1 MENYEFVCQIGKGN
15 FGRISKIIRKSDKKT
30 LIWKELDYGQM
41 SEKEKEQIVSE
52 VNILRE
58 LKHPNIVRYYD
69 RIIDKKHSRI
79 YIIMEYCEGGDL
91 NQLIKRCKKTGEFIA
106 EDIIWKIFTQ
116 VLLAI
121 HVIHNHKEGKIL
133 HRDIKPS
140 NIFLDKDN
148 NVKLGDFGLSRE
160 LSDQSKFAYSH
171 VGTPYYMSPEQID
184 ETKYNE
190 KSDIWSLGC
199 FLYELTTFH
208 PPFEAK
214 NQIMLA
220 MRIKSGK
227 VEKINKRYSEE
238 LWRVITWMLT
248 VNYNNRPSS
257 EDLLNIPEVCIRLR
271 EKRIKDT
278 LYKLKLFEEKLNIRD
293 KEQKQKE
300 DSLNEKEK
308 NLKIKENEL
317 KEKENE
323 LKEKENELKDK
334 ENELKEKEKKFKNLS
349 TLSNATTTGYSNK
362 FLSSKNSN
370 DLNNMNNSNN
380 NSNSNNNYMSNNID
394 VYSIKNNIIK
404 NMLDNNNDLNSL
416 LRYST
421 KNNSSNSHNN
431 SNSNNLL
438 ITANTNTSLNNIS
451 LLNNNNNSLSGI
463 NSMNNNNYLIKSNLN
478 EDNKIESQNNI
489 KRLSDEYP
497 NHNFDTNSK
506 NNYIH
511 YSTNN
516 IYSDYLNNKFKTSN
530 KSISDNLN
538 FNESEIKSE
547 YTNIKNNLNSS
558 NISNSNNN
566 SIKKNNNGGSLINS
580 LKKKISN
587 SFINDENNYVN
598 LLNKEKQKYDNIT
611 KEEKIIDSNK
621 QTNSFAKKLNEY
633 ENSNKKNNDN
643 IETNLSN
650 INLNRTMKFN
660 IKGNNILAEND
671 IDEINK
677 NNNNININNVKSE
690 KNLNLFGESDNYTNI
705 ISQIN
710 NINTKYGIPSK
721 ISFISKN
728 NSYKNKNL
736 YEISNNDNINS
747 NNNEVINSINN
758 FNPNLLNKSNKY
770 ISSNKSIN
778 NNNLTSVSNN
788 EKNNTKVKTVKNTSR
803 GVNNLYKYNSNTN
816 TNCSA
821 YDFEIANKI
830 GYDTGRPSTHC
841 GIIETFSN
849 NENNNNTTINNVNR
863 NNIITKENRINSLRN
878 NVKRARTPKINKI
891 PARCFDNVTPLK
903 YSNNDNNEEINN
915 NNNNRVEKIDYGTN
929 NYLSNL
935 NQNNRTMINNT
946 NINNINNN
954 LKRLYSKQFDSK
966 TPDKSKTINNSCR
979 NKPGNINNYRKKK

>member
-1 MENYEFVCQIGKGN
+1 MENYELVCQIGKGN
-15 FGRISKIIRKSDKKT
+15 FGRISKIIRKSDQKT

-140 NIFLDKDN
+140 NVFLDKDN

-160 LSDQSKFAYSH
+160 LSNESKFAYSH

-257 EDLLNIPEVCIRLR
+257 EDLLNIPQVCIRLR

-278 LYKLKLFEEKLNIRD
+278 LYKLKLFEEKLNLRD
-293 KEQKQKE
+293 KEQKERE
-300 DSLNEKEK
+300 DKLNDKEK
-308 NLKIKENEL
+308 NLNKKENELLIKENEL

-323 LKEKENELKDK
+323 LKEKENELK
-334 ENELKEKEKKFKNLS
+334 EKEKKIKNS
-349 TLSNATTTGYSNK
+349 SIISNTTTTGYSSK
-362 FLSSKNSN
+362 FPSSINSN

-380 NSNSNNNYMSNNID
+380 SHNNYMSNNID
-394 VYSIKNNIIK
+394 VYSIKNNIMK
-404 NMLDNNNDLNSL
+404 NMINSNSDLNSL
-416 LRYST
+416 LMYSSKNT
-421 KNNSSNSHNN
+421 SSNNGNNNSN

-438 ITANTNTSLNNIS
+438 TTQNTNMSINNIS
-451 LLNNNNNSLSGI
+451 LINNSNKNNRNSLNNSNKCLI
-463 NSMNNNNYLIKSNLN
+463 NN
-478 EDNKIESQNNI
+478 EDNKI
-489 KRLSDEYP
+489 LSKNSLKGLADEYSK
-497 NHNFDTNSK
+497 HNYDTNSS

-516 IYSDYLNNKFKTSN
+516 IYSEFYNNK
-530 KSISDNLN
+530 SDKNIIRNSKKL
-538 FNESEIKSE
+538 NESEIRGENTKMKNKLNDSNS
-547 YTNIKNNLNSS
+547 TSIKQNS
-558 NISNSNNN
+558 NISGNF
-566 SIKKNNNGGSLINS
+566 INS
-580 LKKKISN
+580 LKKKIN
-587 SFINDENNYVN
+587 TSFVGDEYMN
-598 LLNKEKQKYDNIT
+598 LLNIEKQKGESKDKFN
-611 KEEKIIDSNK
+611 SNSN
-621 QTNSFAKKLNEY
+621 NSFAKKLSEY
-633 ENSNKKNNDN
+633 ENEIKNN
-643 IETNLSN
+643 EVNLSN
-650 INLNRTMKFN
+650 INLNRTMNFN
-660 IKGNNILAEND
+660 KNKKLIQEREGMSEIKKHNSNSNISSIKGLNEKG
-671 IDEINK
+671 K
-677 NNNNININNVKSE
+677 NAGIFSDY
-690 KNLNLFGESDNYTNI
+690 DNYTNL

-710 NINTKYGIPSK
+710 NINTKYGNPSK
-721 ISFISKN
+721 ISLS
-728 NSYKNKNL
+728 NKNT
-736 YEISNNDNINS
+736 YENSIQNSKSNNI
-747 NNNEVINSINN
+747 VINSINN
-758 FNPNLLNKSNKY
+758 FNPNLLHKSSKS
-770 ISSNKSIN
+770 ISSCKNSISNNITFDKNK
-778 NNNLTSVSNN
+778 NNL
-788 EKNNTKVKTVKNTSR
+788 KTVKNSSR
-803 GVNNLYKYNSNTN
+803 ISGAKNNFYKFEINSKVNNTSL
-816 TNCSA
+816 

-830 GYDTGRPSTHC
+830 GYETGRPSTHS
-841 GIIETFSN
+841 GVIDTFSN
-849 NENNNNTTINNVNR
+849 NVNTTINSIAR
-863 NNIITKENRINSLRN
+863 NNNSSRERINTLRN
-878 NVKRARTPKINKI
+878 NSKRAKTPKITKI

-903 YSNNDNNEEINN
+903 YSNNNNENNEGNKRAKKIDYGINNYNSNLNNNKTLNN
-915 NNNNRVEKIDYGTN
+915 NNNLKKLYQKQTEGEIID
-929 NYLSNL
+929 
-935 NQNNRTMINNT
+935 R
-946 NINNINNN
+946 
-954 LKRLYSKQFDSK
+954 
-966 TPDKSKTINNSCR
+966 SKTINNTYS
-979 NKPGNINNYRKKK
+979 NKSSTFTNYKKKK

>member
-1 MENYEFVCQIGKGN
+1 MENYELVCQIGKGN
-15 FGRISKIIRKSDKKT
+15 FGRISKIIRKSDQKT

-140 NIFLDKDN
+140 NVFLDKDN

-160 LSDQSKFAYSH
+160 LSNESKFAYSH

-257 EDLLNIPEVCIRLR
+257 EDLLNIPQVCIRLR

-278 LYKLKLFEEKLNIRD
+278 LYKLKMFEEKLNLRD
-293 KEQKQKE
+293 KEQKERE
-300 DSLNEKEK
+300 DKLNDKEK
-308 NLKIKENEL
+308 DLNKKENELLIKENEL

-323 LKEKENELKDK
+323 LKEKENELK
-334 ENELKEKEKKFKNLS
+334 EKEKKIKNSS
-349 TLSNATTTGYSNK
+349 TISNATTSGYSSK
-362 FLSSKNSN
+362 FPSSINSN
-370 DLNNMNNSNN
+370 DLNNISNSNN
-380 NSNSNNNYMSNNID
+380 SHNNYMSNNID
-394 VYSIKNNIIK
+394 VYSIKNNIMK
-404 NMLDNNNDLNSL
+404 NMINSNSDLNSL
-416 LRYST
+416 LMYSSKNT
-421 KNNSSNSHNN
+421 SSNNGNNNSN

-438 ITANTNTSLNNIS
+438 TSKNTNMSINNIS
-451 LLNNNNNSLSGI
+451 LINNSSKNNRTSL
-463 NSMNNNNYLIKSNLN
+463 NSNSNKYLTNN
-478 EDNKIESQNNI
+478 EDNKI
-489 KRLSDEYP
+489 LSKNSLKGLADEYSK
-497 NHNFDTNSK
+497 HNYDTNSS

-516 IYSDYLNNKFKTSN
+516 IYSEFYNNK
-530 KSISDNLN
+530 SDKNIIRNSKKL
-538 FNESEIKSE
+538 NESEIRGENTKMKNKLNDSNS
-547 YTNIKNNLNSS
+547 TSIKQNS
-558 NISNSNNN
+558 NISGNF
-566 SIKKNNNGGSLINS
+566 INS
-580 LKKKISN
+580 LKKKIN
-587 SFINDENNYVN
+587 TSFVGDEYMN
-598 LLNKEKQKYDNIT
+598 LLNIEKQKGESKDKFN
-611 KEEKIIDSNK
+611 SNSN
-621 QTNSFAKKLNEY
+621 NSFAKKLSEY
-633 ENSNKKNNDN
+633 ENEIKNN
-643 IETNLSN
+643 EVNLSN
-650 INLNRTMKFN
+650 INLNRTMNFN
-660 IKGNNILAEND
+660 KNKKLIQEREGMNEIKKHNSNSNISSIKGLNEKG
-671 IDEINK
+671 K
-677 NNNNININNVKSE
+677 NAGIFSDY
-690 KNLNLFGESDNYTNI
+690 DNYTNL

-710 NINTKYGIPSK
+710 NINTKYGNPSK
-721 ISFISKN
+721 ISLS
-728 NSYKNKNL
+728 NKNT
-736 YEISNNDNINS
+736 YENSIQNSKS
-747 NNNEVINSINN
+747 NNNVINSINN
-758 FNPNLLNKSNKY
+758 FNPNLLHKSSKS
-770 ISSNKSIN
+770 ISSCKNSISNNITFDKNK
-778 NNNLTSVSNN
+778 NNL
-788 EKNNTKVKTVKNTSR
+788 KTVKNSSR
-803 GVNNLYKYNSNTN
+803 ISGAKNNFYKFEINSKVNNTSL
-816 TNCSA
+816 

-830 GYDTGRPSTHC
+830 GYETGRPSTHS
-841 GIIETFSN
+841 GVIDTFSN
-849 NENNNNTTINNVNR
+849 NVNTTINSIAR
-863 NNIITKENRINSLRN
+863 NNNSSRERINTLRN
-878 NVKRARTPKINKI
+878 NSKRAKTPKITKI

-903 YSNNDNNEEINN
+903 YSNNNNENNEGNKKVKKIDYGINNYNNNLNNNKTLNN
-915 NNNNRVEKIDYGTN
+915 NNNLKKLYQKQTEGEIID
-929 NYLSNL
+929 
-935 NQNNRTMINNT
+935 R
-946 NINNINNN
+946 
-954 LKRLYSKQFDSK
+954 
-966 TPDKSKTINNSCR
+966 SKTINNTYS
-979 NKPGNINNYRKKK
+979 NKSSTFTNYKKKK

>member
-1 MENYEFVCQIGKGN
+1 MENYELVCQIGKGN
-15 FGRISKIIRKSDKKT
+15 FGRISKIIRKSDQKT

-140 NIFLDKDN
+140 NVFLDKDN

-160 LSDQSKFAYSH
+160 LSNESKFAYSH

-257 EDLLNIPEVCIRLR
+257 EDLLNIPQVCIRLR

-278 LYKLKLFEEKLNIRD
+278 LYKLKMFEEKLNLRD
-293 KEQKQKE
+293 KEQKERE
-300 DSLNEKEK
+300 DKLNDKEK
-308 NLKIKENEL
+308 NLKEKENELKGKENEL

-323 LKEKENELKDK
+323 LKEKENELR
-334 ENELKEKEKKFKNLS
+334 EKEKKIKNSS
-349 TLSNATTTGYSNK
+349 TISNTTMTGYSSK
-362 FLSSKNSN
+362 FPSSINSN
-370 DLNNMNNSNN
+370 DLNNMTNSNN
-380 NSNSNNNYMSNNID
+380 SHNNYMSNNID
-394 VYSIKNNIIK
+394 VYSIKNNIMK
-404 NMLDNNNDLNSL
+404 NMINSNSDLNSL
-416 LRYST
+416 LMYSSKNT
-421 KNNSSNSHNN
+421 SSNNGNNNSN

-438 ITANTNTSLNNIS
+438 TAQNTNMSINNIS
-451 LLNNNNNSLSGI
+451 LINNNSKNNR
-463 NSMNNNNYLIKSNLN
+463 NSLNSITNKYSENNK
-478 EDNKIESQNNI
+478 DNKILSKNSI
-489 KRLSDEYP
+489 KGLADEYSK
-497 NHNFDTNSK
+497 HNYDTNSS

-516 IYSDYLNNKFKTSN
+516 IYSEFFNNK
-530 KSISDNLN
+530 SDKNIIRNSKKL
-538 FNESEIKSE
+538 NESEIKGES
-547 YTNIKNNLNSS
+547 TKMKNKLNDSNSS
-558 NISNSNNN
+558 SIKQNNN
-566 SIKKNNNGGSLINS
+566 MSGNLINS
-580 LKKKISN
+580 LKKKIN
-587 SFINDENNYVN
+587 TSFVGDEYMS
-598 LLNKEKQKYDNIT
+598 LLNIEKQKGENKDEYN
-611 KEEKIIDSNK
+611 SNSN
-621 QTNSFAKKLNEY
+621 NSFAKKLSEY
-633 ENSNKKNNDN
+633 ENEIKNN
-643 IETNLSN
+643 EVNLSN
-650 INLNRTMKFN
+650 INLNRTMNFN
-660 IKGNNILAEND
+660 KNKKLIQEREGMSEIKKHNSNSNISSIKGLKE
-671 IDEINK
+671 K
-677 NNNNININNVKSE
+677 E
-690 KNLNLFGESDNYTNI
+690 KNAGLFSDYDNYTNL

-721 ISFISKN
+721 ISVS
-728 NSYKNKNL
+728 NKNI
-736 YEISNNDNINS
+736 YNSSIQKNNS
-747 NNNEVINSINN
+747 NNNVINSINN
-758 FNPNLLNKSNKY
+758 FNPNLLRKSSKS
-770 ISSNKSIN
+770 ISSCKNSIN
-778 NNNLTSVSNN
+778 NNISFDKN
-788 EKNNTKVKTVKNTSR
+788 KNNLKTVKNSSRTGVTKNNFYKFETSSK
-803 GVNNLYKYNSNTN
+803 VNNTSL
-816 TNCSA
+816 

-830 GYDTGRPSTHC
+830 GYETGRPSTHN
-841 GIIETFSN
+841 GVIDTFSN
-849 NENNNNTTINNVNR
+849 NVNTTINSM
-863 NNIITKENRINSLRN
+863 TKNKNSSRERINTLRN
-878 NVKRARTPKINKI
+878 NSKRAKTPKINKI
-891 PARCFDNVTPLK
+891 PPRCFDNVTPLK
-903 YSNNDNNEEINN
+903 YSNNNDGNKEVKNKA
-915 NNNNRVEKIDYGTN
+915 EKIDYGIN
-929 NYLSNL
+929 NYISNL
-935 NQNNRTMINNT
+935 NNNNKTLNN
-946 NINNINNN
+946 NNN
-954 LKRLYSKQFDSK
+954 LKKIYQKQTEGEIIDR
-966 TPDKSKTINNSCR
+966 SKTINNTYS
-979 NKPGNINNYRKKK
+979 NKSGTFTNYKKKK

>member
-1 MENYEFVCQIGKGN
+1 MENYELVCQIGKGN
-15 FGRISKIIRKSDKKT
+15 FGRISKIIRKSDQKT

-140 NIFLDKDN
+140 NVFLDKDN

-160 LSDQSKFAYSH
+160 LSNESKFAYSH

-257 EDLLNIPEVCIRLR
+257 EDLLNIPQVCIRLR

-278 LYKLKLFEEKLNIRD
+278 LYKLKLFEEKLNLRD
-293 KEQKQKE
+293 KEQKERE
-300 DSLNEKEK
+300 DKLNDKEK
-308 NLKIKENEL
+308 NLNKKENELLIKENEL

-323 LKEKENELKDK
+323 LKEKENELK
-334 ENELKEKEKKFKNLS
+334 EKEKKIKNS
-349 TLSNATTTGYSNK
+349 SIISNTTTTGYSSK
-362 FLSSKNSN
+362 FPSSINSN

-380 NSNSNNNYMSNNID
+380 SHNNYMSNNID
-394 VYSIKNNIIK
+394 VYSIKNNIMK
-404 NMLDNNNDLNSL
+404 NMINSNSDLNSL
-416 LRYST
+416 LMYSSKNT
-421 KNNSSNSHNN
+421 SSNNGNNNSN

-438 ITANTNTSLNNIS
+438 TTQNTNMSINNIS
-451 LLNNNNNSLSGI
+451 LINNSNKNNRNSLNNSNKCLI
-463 NSMNNNNYLIKSNLN
+463 NN
-478 EDNKIESQNNI
+478 EDNKI
-489 KRLSDEYP
+489 LSKNSLKGLADEYSK
-497 NHNFDTNSK
+497 HNYDTNSS

-516 IYSDYLNNKFKTSN
+516 IYSEFYNNK
-530 KSISDNLN
+530 SDKNIIRNSKKL
-538 FNESEIKSE
+538 NESEIRGENTKMKNKLNDSNS
-547 YTNIKNNLNSS
+547 TSIKQNS
-558 NISNSNNN
+558 NISGNF
-566 SIKKNNNGGSLINS
+566 INS
-580 LKKKISN
+580 LKKKIN
-587 SFINDENNYVN
+587 TSFVGDEYMN
-598 LLNKEKQKYDNIT
+598 LLNIEKQKGESKDKFN
-611 KEEKIIDSNK
+611 SNSN
-621 QTNSFAKKLNEY
+621 NSFAKKLSEY
-633 ENSNKKNNDN
+633 ENEIKNN
-643 IETNLSN
+643 EVNLSN
-650 INLNRTMKFN
+650 INLNRTMNFN
-660 IKGNNILAEND
+660 KNKKLIQEREGMSEIKKHNSNSNISSIKGLNEKG
-671 IDEINK
+671 K
-677 NNNNININNVKSE
+677 NAGIFSDY
-690 KNLNLFGESDNYTNI
+690 DNYTNL

-710 NINTKYGIPSK
+710 NINTKYGNPSK
-721 ISFISKN
+721 ISLS
-728 NSYKNKNL
+728 NKNT
-736 YEISNNDNINS
+736 YENSIQNSKS
-747 NNNEVINSINN
+747 NNNVINSINN
-758 FNPNLLNKSNKY
+758 FNPNLLHKSSKS
-770 ISSNKSIN
+770 ISSCKNSISNNITFDKNK
-778 NNNLTSVSNN
+778 NNL
-788 EKNNTKVKTVKNTSR
+788 KTVKNSSR
-803 GVNNLYKYNSNTN
+803 ISGAKNNFYKFEINSKVNNTSL
-816 TNCSA
+816 

-830 GYDTGRPSTHC
+830 GYETGRPSTHS
-841 GIIETFSN
+841 GVIDTFSN
-849 NENNNNTTINNVNR
+849 NVNTTINSIAR
-863 NNIITKENRINSLRN
+863 NNNSSRERINTLRN
-878 NVKRARTPKINKI
+878 NSKRAKTPKITKI

-903 YSNNDNNEEINN
+903 YSNNNNENNEGNKRAKKIDYGINNYNSNLNNNKTLNN
-915 NNNNRVEKIDYGTN
+915 NNNLKKLYQKQTEGEIID
-929 NYLSNL
+929 
-935 NQNNRTMINNT
+935 R
-946 NINNINNN
+946 
-954 LKRLYSKQFDSK
+954 
-966 TPDKSKTINNSCR
+966 SKTINNTYS
-979 NKPGNINNYRKKK
+979 NKSSTFTNYKKKK

>member
-15 FGRISKIIRKSDKKT
+15 FGRISKIIRKSDQKT

-257 EDLLNIPEVCIRLR
+257 EELLNIPEVCIRLR

-278 LYKLKLFEEKLNIRD
+278 LYKLKMFEEKLNLRD
-293 KEQKQKE
+293 KEQKEKE
-300 DSLNEKEK
+300 EKLNEKEK
-308 NLKIKENEL
+308 NLKTKENELKEKEEEL

-323 LKEKENELKDK
+323 LKEKENELK
-334 ENELKEKEKKFKNLS
+334 EKEKKIKNLS
-349 TLSNATTTGYSNK
+349 TLSNGTTTGYSSK
-362 FLSSKNSN
+362 FPSSINSN
-370 DLNNMNNSNN
+370 DLNNMN
-380 NSNSNNNYMSNNID
+380 NSNNNYMSNNID

-404 NMLDNNNDLNSL
+404 NMINNNSDLNSL
-416 LRYST
+416 LMYST
-421 KNNSSNSHNN
+421 KNNSSNSGNK
-431 SNSNNLL
+431 NSNNLL
-438 ITANTNTSLNNIS
+438 ITANTNTSINNIS
-451 LLNNNNNSLSGI
+451 LLNNNNSNSSSINNNRNSL
-463 NSMNNNNYLIKSNLN
+463 NNNNYLLANNLD
-478 EDNKIESQNNI
+478 EDKMSSQKNI
-489 KRLSDEYP
+489 KGLADEYSS
-497 NHNFDTNSK
+497 HNYDTNSK

-530 KSISDNLN
+530 RNIDENLN
-538 FNESEIKSE
+538 DSRIKSE
-547 YTNIKNNLNSS
+547 FTKIKNNLNSS
-558 NISNSNNN
+558 NISNSSTTRRNNN
-566 SIKKNNNGGSLINS
+566 ISGSFINT
-580 LKKKISN
+580 LKKKIGNN
-587 SFINDENNYVN
+587 SLINDDNNY
-598 LLNKEKQKYDNIT
+598 LNILNNEKQKYDNNT
-611 KEEKIIDSNK
+611 NEEKK
-621 QTNSFAKKLNEY
+621 TLYKTNSNNYVAKKLNEY
-633 ENSNKKNNDN
+633 ENSNTSTNTEINLRNMNLNKTIKYENKSNKILVERESGEKLRKNN
-643 IETNLSN
+643 S
-650 INLNRTMKFN
+650 NLNSMKRINERENNLALFN
-660 IKGNNILAEND
+660 DNEN
-671 IDEINK
+671 
-677 NNNNININNVKSE
+677 
-690 KNLNLFGESDNYTNI
+690 DNYTNL

-721 ISFISKN
+721 ISLSSKN
-728 NSYKNKNL
+728 
-736 YEISNNDNINS
+736 
-747 NNNEVINSINN
+747 
-758 FNPNLLNKSNKY
+758 
-770 ISSNKSIN
+770 SSSKIFENQI
-778 NNNLTSVSNN
+778 TIIIIIMIIIIQ
-788 EKNNTKVKTVKNTSR
+788 TV
-803 GVNNLYKYNSNTN
+803 
-816 TNCSA
+816 
-821 YDFEIANKI
+821 
-830 GYDTGRPSTHC
+830 
-841 GIIETFSN
+841 
-849 NENNNNTTINNVNR
+849 
-863 NNIITKENRINSLRN
+863 
-878 NVKRARTPKINKI
+878 
-891 PARCFDNVTPLK
+891 
-903 YSNNDNNEEINN
+903 
-915 NNNNRVEKIDYGTN
+915 
-929 NYLSNL
+929 
-935 NQNNRTMINNT
+935 
-946 NINNINNN
+946 
-954 LKRLYSKQFDSK
+954 
-966 TPDKSKTINNSCR
+966 
-979 NKPGNINNYRKKK
+979 

>member
-1 MENYEFVCQIGKGN
+1 MENYELVCQIGKGN
-15 FGRISKIIRKSDKKT
+15 FGRISKIIRKSDQKT

-140 NIFLDKDN
+140 NVFLDKDN

-160 LSDQSKFAYSH
+160 LSNESKFAYSH

-257 EDLLNIPEVCIRLR
+257 EDLLNIPQVCIRLR

-278 LYKLKLFEEKLNIRD
+278 LYKLKLFEEKLNLRD
-293 KEQKQKE
+293 KEQKERE
-300 DSLNEKEK
+300 DKLNDKEK
-308 NLKIKENEL
+308 NLNKKENELLIKENEL

-323 LKEKENELKDK
+323 LKEKENELK
-334 ENELKEKEKKFKNLS
+334 EKEKKIKNSS
-349 TLSNATTTGYSNK
+349 TISNTTTTGYSSK
-362 FLSSKNSN
+362 FPSSINSN

-380 NSNSNNNYMSNNID
+380 SHNNYMSNNID
-394 VYSIKNNIIK
+394 VYSIKNNIMK
-404 NMLDNNNDLNSL
+404 NMINSNSDLNSL
-416 LRYST
+416 LMYSSKNT
-421 KNNSSNSHNN
+421 SSNNGNNNSN

-438 ITANTNTSLNNIS
+438 TTQNTNMSINNIS
-451 LLNNNNNSLSGI
+451 LINNSNKNNRNSLNNSNKCLI
-463 NSMNNNNYLIKSNLN
+463 NN
-478 EDNKIESQNNI
+478 EDNKI
-489 KRLSDEYP
+489 LSKNSLKGLADEYSK
-497 NHNFDTNSK
+497 HNYDTNSS

-516 IYSDYLNNKFKTSN
+516 IYSEFYNNK
-530 KSISDNLN
+530 SDKNIIRNSKKL
-538 FNESEIKSE
+538 NESEIRGENTKMKNKLNDSNS
-547 YTNIKNNLNSS
+547 TSIKQNS
-558 NISNSNNN
+558 NI
-566 SIKKNNNGGSLINS
+566 NGNFINS
-580 LKKKISN
+580 LKKKIN
-587 SFINDENNYVN
+587 TSFVGDEYMN
-598 LLNKEKQKYDNIT
+598 LLNIEKQKGESKDKFN
-611 KEEKIIDSNK
+611 SNSN
-621 QTNSFAKKLNEY
+621 NSFAKKLSEY
-633 ENSNKKNNDN
+633 ENEIKNN
-643 IETNLSN
+643 EVNLSN
-650 INLNRTMKFN
+650 INLNRTMNFN
-660 IKGNNILAEND
+660 KNKKLIQEREGMSEIKKHNSNSNISSIKGLNEKG
-671 IDEINK
+671 K
-677 NNNNININNVKSE
+677 NAGIFSDY
-690 KNLNLFGESDNYTNI
+690 DNYTNL

-710 NINTKYGIPSK
+710 NINTKYGNPSK
-721 ISFISKN
+721 ISLS
-728 NSYKNKNL
+728 NKNT
-736 YEISNNDNINS
+736 YENSIQNSKS
-747 NNNEVINSINN
+747 NNNVINSINN
-758 FNPNLLNKSNKY
+758 FNPNLLHKSSKS
-770 ISSNKSIN
+770 ISSCKNSISNNITFDKNK
-778 NNNLTSVSNN
+778 NNL
-788 EKNNTKVKTVKNTSR
+788 KTVKNSSR
-803 GVNNLYKYNSNTN
+803 ISGAKNNFYKFEINSKVNNTSL
-816 TNCSA
+816 

-830 GYDTGRPSTHC
+830 GYETGRPSTHS
-841 GIIETFSN
+841 GVIDTFSN
-849 NENNNNTTINNVNR
+849 NVNTTINSIAR
-863 NNIITKENRINSLRN
+863 NNNSSRERINTLRN
-878 NVKRARTPKINKI
+878 NSKRAKTPKITKI

-903 YSNNDNNEEINN
+903 YSNNNNENNEGNKKVKKIDYGINNYNNNLNNNKTLNN
-915 NNNNRVEKIDYGTN
+915 NNNLKKLYQKQTEGEIID
-929 NYLSNL
+929 
-935 NQNNRTMINNT
+935 R
-946 NINNINNN
+946 
-954 LKRLYSKQFDSK
+954 
-966 TPDKSKTINNSCR
+966 SKTINNTYS
-979 NKPGNINNYRKKK
+979 NKSSTFTNYKKKK

>member
-1 MENYEFVCQIGKGN
+1 MENYEFICQIGKGN
-15 FGRISKIIRKSDKKT
+15 FGRISKIIRKSDQKT

-69 RIIDKKHSRI
+69 RIIDKKNSRI

-278 LYKLKLFEEKLNIRD
+278 LYKLKLLEEKLNIRD
-293 KEQKQKE
+293 REQKEKE
-300 DSLNEKEK
+300 EKLVEKEK
-308 NLKIKENEL
+308 ILINKENNLKEKENEL
-317 KEKENE
+317 KKKEKEIKEKENE
-323 LKEKENELKDK
+323 LKEKE
-334 ENELKEKEKKFKNLS
+334 KKYKSFS
-349 TLSNATTTGYSNK
+349 TLSNATTMGYSSK

-380 NSNSNNNYMSNNID
+380 NSNSNNNFMNNNID

-404 NMLDNNNDLNSL
+404 NMINNNSDLNSL
-416 LRYST
+416 LMYSSKT
-421 KNNSSNSHNN
+421 NSSNNN
-431 SNSNNLL
+431 NNSNNLL
-438 ITANTNTSLNNIS
+438 ITANTNTSITNIS
-451 LLNNNNNSLSGI
+451 LLHNNNNNNSIVAG
-463 NSMNNNNYLIKSNLN
+463 NSMNTNYLLKSSIN
-478 EDNKIESQNNI
+478 EDTKNESQNNT
-489 KRLSDEYP
+489 KRLNDDYSS
-497 NHNFDTNSK
+497 HNYDTNSK

-516 IYSDYLNNKFKTSN
+516 VYSDYFNNRFKTSS
-530 KSISDNLN
+530 KSIIDNN
-538 FNESEIKSE
+538 KYNDIEINKD
-547 YTNIKNNLNSS
+547 YMNNNNLNSS
-558 NISNSNNN
+558 NISNSN
-566 SIKKNNNGGSLINS
+566 SIKKNNIGGSLINT
-580 LKKKISN
+580 LKKKISS
-587 SFINDENNYVN
+587 SFISDENNYIN
-598 LLNKEKQKYDNIT
+598 ILNNGKQKYDNKT
-611 KEEKIIDSNK
+611 RDEKANNK
-621 QTNSFAKKLNEY
+621 NNQSNSFGKNVSEY
-633 ENSNKKNNDN
+633 ENNDMIKNSKNNEQNLGN
-643 IETNLSN
+643 IS
-650 INLNRTMKFN
+650 LNRTMKYN
-660 IKGNNILAEND
+660 SKNNEISHEKEQEND
-671 IDEINK
+671 TNK
-677 NNNNININNVKSE
+677 YNNNINNVKNE
-690 KNLNLFGESDNYTNI
+690 KNLVLFREDDKYTNL

-710 NINTKYGIPSK
+710 DINTKYDIPSN
-721 ISFISKN
+721 ISVLNKN
-728 NSYKNKNL
+728 NFYKNNL
-736 YEISNNDNINS
+736 CDNQNNDNIN
-747 NNNEVINSINN
+747 NNITNNINN
-758 FNPNLLNKSNKY
+758 YNPNLLNKSNKS
-770 ISSNKSIN
+770 ISSNKININ
-778 NNNLTSVSNN
+778 NNLSNKNLSNTSNVD
-788 EKNNTKVKTVKNTSR
+788 KNNRRIKTVKNISKEVG
-803 GVNNLYKYNSNTN
+803 GVNNIYKYNTN
-816 TNCSA
+816 NNSI

-830 GYDTGRPSTHC
+830 GYETGRPSSHC
-841 GIIETFSN
+841 GIIDSFPI
-849 NENNNNTTINNVNR
+849 NENS
-863 NNIITKENRINSLRN
+863 K
-878 NVKRARTPKINKI
+878 
-891 PARCFDNVTPLK
+891 
-903 YSNNDNNEEINN
+903 
-915 NNNNRVEKIDYGTN
+915 
-929 NYLSNL
+929 
-935 NQNNRTMINNT
+935 NT
-946 NINNINNN
+946 NINN
-954 LKRLYSKQFDSK
+954 
-966 TPDKSKTINNSCR
+966 
-979 NKPGNINNYRKKK
+979 NKIVELIL

>member
-278 LYKLKLFEEKLNIRD
+278 LYKLKLFEEKLNLRD
-293 KEQKQKE
+293 KEQKEKE
-300 DSLNEKEK
+300 NELNEKEK

-317 KEKENE
+317 K
-323 LKEKENELKDK
+323 DK
-334 ENELKEKEKKFKNLS
+334 ENEIKEKEKKFKNLS

-362 FLSSKNSN
+362 FLS
-370 DLNNMNNSNN
+370 
-380 NSNSNNNYMSNNID
+380 
-394 VYSIKNNIIK
+394 
-404 NMLDNNNDLNSL
+404 
-416 LRYST
+416 
-421 KNNSSNSHNN
+421 
-431 SNSNNLL
+431 
-438 ITANTNTSLNNIS
+438 
-451 LLNNNNNSLSGI
+451 
-463 NSMNNNNYLIKSNLN
+463 
-478 EDNKIESQNNI
+478 
-489 KRLSDEYP
+489 
-497 NHNFDTNSK
+497 
-506 NNYIH
+506 
-511 YSTNN
+511 
-516 IYSDYLNNKFKTSN
+516 
-530 KSISDNLN
+530 LN
-538 FNESEIKSE
+538 FLYLFLFQKVSE
-547 YTNIKNNLNSS
+547 
-558 NISNSNNN
+558 
-566 SIKKNNNGGSLINS
+566 
-580 LKKKISN
+580 
-587 SFINDENNYVN
+587 
-598 LLNKEKQKYDNIT
+598 
-611 KEEKIIDSNK
+611 
-621 QTNSFAKKLNEY
+621 
-633 ENSNKKNNDN
+633 
-643 IETNLSN
+643 
-650 INLNRTMKFN
+650 
-660 IKGNNILAEND
+660 
-671 IDEINK
+671 
-677 NNNNININNVKSE
+677 
-690 KNLNLFGESDNYTNI
+690 
-705 ISQIN
+705 QI
-710 NINTKYGIPSK
+710 
-721 ISFISKN
+721 F
-728 NSYKNKNL
+728 
-736 YEISNNDNINS
+736 
-747 NNNEVINSINN
+747 
-758 FNPNLLNKSNKY
+758 
-770 ISSNKSIN
+770 
-778 NNNLTSVSNN
+778 
-788 EKNNTKVKTVKNTSR
+788 
-803 GVNNLYKYNSNTN
+803 
-816 TNCSA
+816 
-821 YDFEIANKI
+821 DF
-830 GYDTGRPSTHC
+830 
-841 GIIETFSN
+841 
-849 NENNNNTTINNVNR
+849 
-863 NNIITKENRINSLRN
+863 L
-878 NVKRARTPKINKI
+878 
-891 PARCFDNVTPLK
+891 
-903 YSNNDNNEEINN
+903 
-915 NNNNRVEKIDYGTN
+915 
-929 NYLSNL
+929 
-935 NQNNRTMINNT
+935 
-946 NINNINNN
+946 
-954 LKRLYSKQFDSK
+954 
-966 TPDKSKTINNSCR
+966 
-979 NKPGNINNYRKKK
+979 

>member
-15 FGRISKIIRKSDKKT
+15 FGRISKIIRKSDQKT

-293 KEQKQKE
+293 KEQKEREEK
-300 DSLNEKEK
+300 LNEKEK
-308 NLKIKENEL
+308 DLKNKENDLKEKENEL
-317 KEKENE
+317 KKKEEE

-334 ENELKEKEKKFKNLS
+334 EKKYKNLS
-349 TLSNATTTGYSNK
+349 TLSNATTTGYSSK

-380 NSNSNNNYMSNNID
+380 NSNSNNNYMNNNID

-404 NMLDNNNDLNSL
+404 NMINNNSDLNSL
-416 LRYST
+416 LMYST
-421 KNNSSNSHNN
+421 KTNSSNSNN
-431 SNSNNLL
+431 NSNNLL
-438 ITANTNTSLNNIS
+438 ITANTNTSINNIS
-451 LLNNNNNSLSGI
+451 LLNNNNSSIGGG
-463 NSMNNNNYLIKSNLN
+463 NSMNSNYLLKNNLN
-478 EDNKIESQNNI
+478 EDTKIESKNNL
-489 KRLSDEYP
+489 KGLNDDYSRHKY
-497 NHNFDTNSK
+497 DTNSK

-511 YSTNN
+511 YSSNN
-516 IYSDYLNNKFKTSN
+516 IYSDYSNNRFKTST
-530 KSISDNLN
+530 KSINDNLN
-538 FNESEIKSE
+538 FNESEIKKDYS
-547 YTNIKNNLNSS
+547 NIKNNLNSS
-558 NISNSNNN
+558 NISNN
-566 SIKKNNNGGSLINS
+566 SSIRKNNVGGSLINS
-580 LKKKISN
+580 LKKKISS
-587 SFINDENNYVN
+587 SFINDGNNYIN
-598 LLNKEKQKYDNIT
+598 LLNNEKQKYDNNT
-611 KEEKIIDSNK
+611 NEEKFNEANN
-621 QTNSFAKKLNEY
+621 QTNSFAKKINEY
-633 ENSNKKNNDN
+633 DNSEIIKTSINN
-643 IETNLSN
+643 ESSFGN
-650 INLNRTMKFN
+650 INLNRTMKYN
-660 IKGNNILAEND
+660 IKSNKMVQEKD
-671 IDEINK
+671 TESDINK
-677 NNNNININNVKSE
+677 YYNNINNVKSE
-690 KNLNLFGESDNYTNI
+690 KDIGLFGENDKYTNL

-710 NINTKYGIPSK
+710 NINTKYSLPTN
-721 ISFISKN
+721 ISLLNKN
-728 NSYKNKNL
+728 SSYKNNL
-736 YEISNNDNINS
+736 YENSNNDRL
-747 NNNEVINSINN
+747 NNNISNSINN
-758 FNPNLLNKSNKY
+758 FNQNLLNKSNKS
-770 ISSNKSIN
+770 ISSNKNNIN
-778 NNNLTSVSNN
+778 NISNISN
-788 EKNNTKVKTVKNTSR
+788 SDKNNMKVKTVKNSSR
-803 GVNNLYKYNSNTN
+803 GLGGVNNFYKYNTN
-816 TNCSA
+816 NNST

-830 GYDTGRPSTHC
+830 GYETGRPSTHC
-841 GIIETFSN
+841 GINETFSN
-849 NENNNNTTINNVNR
+849 NDNNNITTINNINR
-863 NNIITKENRINSLRN
+863 NIITKENRINTLRN

-891 PARCFDNVTPLK
+891 PSRCFDNVAPLK
-903 YSNNDNNEEINN
+903 YSNDNIEENN
-915 NNNNRVEKIDYGTN
+915 NNINRVEKIDYGS
-929 NYLSNL
+929 NYLTNL
-935 NQNNRTMINNT
+935 NQNNRTMINNS
-946 NINNINNN
+946 NSNS
-954 LKRLYSKQFDSK
+954 KRLYTKQVENKSV
-966 TPDKSKTINNSCR
+966 DKSKTINNTYR
-979 NKPGNINNYRKKK
+979 NKSGAFPNYKKKK

>member
-15 FGRISKIIRKSDKKT
+15 FGRISKIIRKSDQKT

-257 EDLLNIPEVCIRLR
+257 EELLNIPEVCIRLR

-278 LYKLKLFEEKLNIRD
+278 LYKLKIYEEKLNIKD
-293 KEQKQKE
+293 KEQKEREEK
-300 DSLNEKEK
+300 LNEKEK
-308 NLKIKENEL
+308 NLKEKENELKDKEKEL

-323 LKEKENELKDK
+323 LKEK

-349 TLSNATTTGYSNK
+349 TLSNANTTGYSSK

-380 NSNSNNNYMSNNID
+380 NSNSNNHMSNNID
-394 VYSIKNNIIK
+394 VYSIKNNIIN
-404 NMLDNNNDLNSL
+404 NMINNNSDLNSL
-416 LRYST
+416 LMYST
-421 KNNSSNSHNN
+421 KNNSSNNNN
-431 SNSNNLL
+431 SNTNTNNLL
-438 ITANTNTSLNNIS
+438 MTANTNTSLNNIS
-451 LLNNNNNSLSGI
+451 LLNNNNRNNNGSINNNLNSL
-463 NSMNNNNYLIKSNLN
+463 NNNYLLTNNLN
-478 EDNKIESQNNI
+478 EDNKNSSQKNIEG
-489 KRLSDEYP
+489 LADEYS
-497 NHNFDTNSK
+497 NHNFDTNTK

-511 YSTNN
+511 YSSNN
-516 IYSDYLNNKFKTSN
+516 IYSDYLNNKLKTSTKN
-530 KSISDNLN
+530 ISDNLN
-538 FNESEIKSE
+538 DSEIKNDF
-547 YTNIKNNLNSS
+547 TKIKNNLNAS
-558 NISNSNNN
+558 NISNSSTIN
-566 SIKKNNNGGSLINS
+566 KNNISGSFINS

-587 SFINDENNYVN
+587 SFINTDNSFINV
-598 LLNKEKQKYDNIT
+598 LNKEKQKYNNNT
-611 KEEKIIDSNK
+611 NEEKNIYEKRD
-621 QTNSFAKKLNEY
+621 QANSFAKKINDY
-633 ENSNKKNNDN
+633 ENNSNINSKN
-643 IETNLSN
+643 ESN
-650 INLNRTMKFN
+650 INLNRTMKYN
-660 IKGNNILAEND
+660 IKNNKFQEKDSEIDTTNQNYNNI
-671 IDEINK
+671 
-677 NNNNININNVKSE
+677 NNINNINNVKSE
-690 KNLNLFGESDNYTNI
+690 KSLDLFNGYDNYTNL

-710 NINTKYGIPSK
+710 NINIKYGIPSK
-721 ISFISKN
+721 ISLSNKTNYNKN
-728 NSYKNKNL
+728 NYDN
-736 YEISNNDNINS
+736 SNNDIINNS
-747 NNNEVINSINN
+747 NVNNNINN
-758 FNPNLLNKSNKY
+758 FNPNLIHKSNKNSSSNRSSLSNNLSN
-770 ISSNKSIN
+770 ISSK
-778 NNNLTSVSNN
+778 
-788 EKNNTKVKTVKNTSR
+788 EKNNTNLKTVKNINR
-803 GVNNLYKYNSNTN
+803 GNGINNSYKYNTN
-816 TNCSA
+816 NSA

-830 GYDTGRPSTHC
+830 GYETGRPSTHC
-841 GIIETFSN
+841 GIIETFTN
-849 NENNNNTTINNVNR
+849 NDINNTTINNINR
-863 NNIITKENRINSLRN
+863 NNLKDNRINTLRN
-878 NVKRARTPKINKI
+878 NVKRAKTPKINKI
-891 PARCFDNVTPLK
+891 PARCFDNVTALK
-903 YSNNDNNEEINN
+903 YETNEGEENII
-915 NNNNRVEKIDYGTN
+915 NRVEKIDYGIHNYLTNLNDNSRTMNNNSNNNN
-929 NYLSNL
+929 NY
-935 NQNNRTMINNT
+935 
-946 NINNINNN
+946 
-954 LKRLYSKQFDSK
+954 KKLYTKQVENKSQ
-966 TPDKSKTINNSCR
+966 DKIRTINNSCR
-979 NKPGNINNYRKKK
+979 NKSGTFTSYKKKK

>member
-1 MENYEFVCQIGKGN
+1 
-15 FGRISKIIRKSDKKT
+15 
-30 LIWKELDYGQM
+30 M

-257 EDLLNIPEVCIRLR
+257 EELLNIPEVCIRLR

-278 LYKLKLFEEKLNIRD
+278 LYKLKMFEEKLNIRD
-293 KEQKQKE
+293 KEQKAKE
-300 DSLNEKEK
+300 EQLNEKEK
-308 NLKIKENEL
+308 NLKKKENELKEKEEELKEKEIEL

-323 LKEKENELKDK
+323 LKEKE
-334 ENELKEKEKKFKNLS
+334 KKIKNSS
-349 TLSNATTTGYSNK
+349 TLSNTTTMGYSSK
-362 FLSSKNSN
+362 FPSSINSN
-370 DLNNMNNSNN
+370 DLNNMNNS

-404 NMLDNNNDLNSL
+404 NMINNNNDLNSL
-416 LRYST
+416 LMYST
-421 KNNSSNSHNN
+421 KNNSSNSGNK
-431 SNSNNLL
+431 NSNNLL
-438 ITANTNTSLNNIS
+438 ITANTNTSINNIS
-451 LLNNNNNSLSGI
+451 LLNNNNSNNSSINNNNNRNSLS
-463 NSMNNNNYLIKSNLN
+463 NNNYLLTNNLDDDKMSSQKSIKGLADEYS
-478 EDNKIESQNNI
+478 SQN
-489 KRLSDEYP
+489 Y
-497 NHNFDTNSK
+497 DTNSK

-530 KSISDNLN
+530 RNNDDILN
-538 FNESEIKSE
+538 DSRIKSE
-547 YTNIKNNLNSS
+547 FTKIKNNLNSS
-558 NISNSNNN
+558 NISNTSTTRRNNN
-566 SIKKNNNGGSLINS
+566 NVSGSFINS
-580 LKKKISN
+580 LKKKIGNN
-587 SFINDENNYVN
+587 SLINDDNNYLN
-598 LLNKEKQKYDNIT
+598 LLNNEKQKYDNNT
-611 KEEKIIDSNK
+611 NEEKKNLYK
-621 QTNSFAKKLNEY
+621 TNNPNNYVAKKLNEY
-633 ENSNKKNNDN
+633 ENSNNNN
-643 IETNLSN
+643 NEANLRN
-650 INLNRTMKFN
+650 INLNKT
-660 IKGNNILAEND
+660 IKYESKSNKILVER
-671 IDEINK
+671 ESGEQLRK
-677 NNNNININNVKSE
+677 NNSNINSNKRLNERENN
-690 KNLNLFGESDNYTNI
+690 LALFNDNENDNYTNL

-710 NINTKYGIPSK
+710 NINTKYGIPTKISLSSKNSK
-721 ISFISKN
+721 IFEK
-728 NSYKNKNL
+728 
-736 YEISNNDNINS
+736 SNNNNNNDKYNNDSININS
-747 NNNEVINSINN
+747 NNVLNNINN
-758 FNPNLLNKSNKY
+758 FNPNLLRKSSKS
-770 ISSNKSIN
+770 ISSGRNSL
-778 NNNLTSVSNN
+778 NNNLSNNLSNNISNISNNNNN
-788 EKNNTKVKTVKNTSR
+788 EKNTTNLKTVKNSSR
-803 GVNNLYKYNSNTN
+803 GIGGVNNFYKYNTN
-816 TNCSA
+816 NNSA

-830 GYDTGRPSTHC
+830 GYETGRPSTHC
-841 GIIETFSN
+841 GIIDSFTTNDNSS
-849 NENNNNTTINNVNR
+849 TTISNVNR
-863 NNIITKENRINSLRN
+863 INNLSKDNRINSLRN
-878 NVKRARTPKINKI
+878 NVKRAKTPKINKI

-903 YSNNDNNEEINN
+903 YTNNEEEQDNI
-915 NNNNRVEKIDYGTN
+915 NRVQKIEYGIN
-929 NYLSNL
+929 NYLPNINDSSRTMNN
-935 NQNNRTMINNT
+935 NQNNSN
-946 NINNINNN
+946 NNI
-954 LKRLYSKQFDSK
+954 KKLYQKQVDNKSFDRN
-966 TPDKSKTINNSCR
+966 KTINNTCR
-979 NKPGNINNYRKKK
+979 NKSGTFTNYKKKK

>member
-1 MENYEFVCQIGKGN
+1 MENYELVCQIGKGN
-15 FGRISKIIRKSDKKT
+15 FGRISKIIRKSDQKT

-140 NIFLDKDN
+140 NVFLDKDN

-160 LSDQSKFAYSH
+160 LSNESKFAYSH

-227 VEKINKRYSEE
+227 VDKINKRYSEE

-257 EDLLNIPEVCIRLR
+257 EDLLNIPQVCIRLR

-278 LYKLKLFEEKLNIRD
+278 LYKLKLFEEKLNLRD
-293 KEQKQKE
+293 KEQKERE
-300 DSLNEKEK
+300 DKLNDKEK
-308 NLKIKENEL
+308 NLNKKENELLIKENEL

-323 LKEKENELKDK
+323 LKEKENELK
-334 ENELKEKEKKFKNLS
+334 EKEKKIKNS
-349 TLSNATTTGYSNK
+349 SIISNTTTTGYSSK
-362 FLSSKNSN
+362 FPSSINSN

-380 NSNSNNNYMSNNID
+380 SHNNYMSNNID
-394 VYSIKNNIIK
+394 VYSIKNNIMK
-404 NMLDNNNDLNSL
+404 NMINSNSDLNSL
-416 LRYST
+416 LMYSSKNT
-421 KNNSSNSHNN
+421 SSNNGNNNSN

-438 ITANTNTSLNNIS
+438 TTQNTNMSINNIS
-451 LLNNNNNSLSGI
+451 LINNSNKNNRNSLNNSNKCLI
-463 NSMNNNNYLIKSNLN
+463 NN
-478 EDNKIESQNNI
+478 EDNKI
-489 KRLSDEYP
+489 LSKNSLKGLADEYSK
-497 NHNFDTNSK
+497 HNYDTNSS

-516 IYSDYLNNKFKTSN
+516 IYSEFYNNK
-530 KSISDNLN
+530 SDKNIIRNSKKL
-538 FNESEIKSE
+538 NESEIRGENTKMKNKLNDSNS
-547 YTNIKNNLNSS
+547 TSIKQNS
-558 NISNSNNN
+558 NISGNF
-566 SIKKNNNGGSLINS
+566 INS
-580 LKKKISN
+580 LKKKIN
-587 SFINDENNYVN
+587 TSFVGDEYMN
-598 LLNKEKQKYDNIT
+598 LLNIEKQKGESKDKFN
-611 KEEKIIDSNK
+611 SNSN
-621 QTNSFAKKLNEY
+621 NSFAKKLSEY
-633 ENSNKKNNDN
+633 ENEIKNN
-643 IETNLSN
+643 EVNLSN
-650 INLNRTMKFN
+650 INLNRTMNFN
-660 IKGNNILAEND
+660 KNKKLIQEREGMSEIKKHNSNSNISSIKGLNEKG
-671 IDEINK
+671 K
-677 NNNNININNVKSE
+677 NAGIFSDY
-690 KNLNLFGESDNYTNI
+690 DNYTNL

-710 NINTKYGIPSK
+710 NINTKYGNPSK
-721 ISFISKN
+721 ISLS
-728 NSYKNKNL
+728 NKNT
-736 YEISNNDNINS
+736 YENSIQNSKS
-747 NNNEVINSINN
+747 NNNVINSINN
-758 FNPNLLNKSNKY
+758 FNPNLLHKSSKS
-770 ISSNKSIN
+770 ISSCKNSISNNITFDKNK
-778 NNNLTSVSNN
+778 NNL
-788 EKNNTKVKTVKNTSR
+788 KTVKNSSR
-803 GVNNLYKYNSNTN
+803 ISGAKNNFYKFEINSKVNNTSL
-816 TNCSA
+816 

-830 GYDTGRPSTHC
+830 GYETGRPSTHS
-841 GIIETFSN
+841 GVIDTFSN
-849 NENNNNTTINNVNR
+849 NVNTTINSIAR
-863 NNIITKENRINSLRN
+863 NNNSSRERINTLRN
-878 NVKRARTPKINKI
+878 NSKRAKTPKITKI

-903 YSNNDNNEEINN
+903 YSNNNNENNEGNKKVKKIDYGINNYNSNLNNNKTLNN
-915 NNNNRVEKIDYGTN
+915 NNNLKKLYQKQTEGEIID
-929 NYLSNL
+929 
-935 NQNNRTMINNT
+935 R
-946 NINNINNN
+946 
-954 LKRLYSKQFDSK
+954 
-966 TPDKSKTINNSCR
+966 SKTINNTYS
-979 NKPGNINNYRKKK
+979 NKSSTFTNYKKKK

>member
-1 MENYEFVCQIGKGN
+1 MENYELVCQIGKGN
-15 FGRISKIIRKSDKKT
+15 FGRISKIIRKSDQKT

-140 NIFLDKDN
+140 NVFLDKDN

-160 LSDQSKFAYSH
+160 LSNESKFAYSH

-257 EDLLNIPEVCIRLR
+257 EDLLNIPQVCIRLR

-278 LYKLKLFEEKLNIRD
+278 LYKLKLFEEKLNLRD
-293 KEQKQKE
+293 KEQKERE
-300 DSLNEKEK
+300 DKLNDKEK
-308 NLKIKENEL
+308 NLNKKENELLIKENEL

-323 LKEKENELKDK
+323 LKEKENELK
-334 ENELKEKEKKFKNLS
+334 EKEKKIKNS
-349 TLSNATTTGYSNK
+349 SIISNTTTTGYSSK
-362 FLSSKNSN
+362 FPSSINSN

-380 NSNSNNNYMSNNID
+380 SHNNYMSNNID
-394 VYSIKNNIIK
+394 VYSIKNNIMK
-404 NMLDNNNDLNSL
+404 NMINSNSDLNSL
-416 LRYST
+416 LMYSSKNT
-421 KNNSSNSHNN
+421 SSNNGNNNSN

-438 ITANTNTSLNNIS
+438 TTQNTNMSINNIS
-451 LLNNNNNSLSGI
+451 LINNSSKNNRNSLNNSNKCLI
-463 NSMNNNNYLIKSNLN
+463 NN
-478 EDNKIESQNNI
+478 EDNKV
-489 KRLSDEYP
+489 LSKNSLKGLADEYSK
-497 NHNFDTNSK
+497 HNYDTNSS

-516 IYSDYLNNKFKTSN
+516 IYSEFYNNK
-530 KSISDNLN
+530 SDKNIIRNSKKL
-538 FNESEIKSE
+538 NESEIRGENTKMKNKLNDSNS
-547 YTNIKNNLNSS
+547 TSIKQNS
-558 NISNSNNN
+558 NI
-566 SIKKNNNGGSLINS
+566 NGNFINS
-580 LKKKISN
+580 LKKKIN
-587 SFINDENNYVN
+587 TSFVGDEYMN
-598 LLNKEKQKYDNIT
+598 LLNIEKQKGESKDKFN
-611 KEEKIIDSNK
+611 SNSN
-621 QTNSFAKKLNEY
+621 NSFAKKLSEY
-633 ENSNKKNNDN
+633 ENEIKNN
-643 IETNLSN
+643 EVNLSN
-650 INLNRTMKFN
+650 INLNRTMNFN
-660 IKGNNILAEND
+660 KNKKLIQEREGMSEIKKHNSNSNISSIKGLNEKG
-671 IDEINK
+671 K
-677 NNNNININNVKSE
+677 NAGIFSDY
-690 KNLNLFGESDNYTNI
+690 DNYTNL

-710 NINTKYGIPSK
+710 NINTKYGNPSK
-721 ISFISKN
+721 ISLS
-728 NSYKNKNL
+728 NKNT
-736 YEISNNDNINS
+736 YENSIQNSKS
-747 NNNEVINSINN
+747 NNNVINSINN
-758 FNPNLLNKSNKY
+758 FNPNLLHKSSKS
-770 ISSNKSIN
+770 ISSCKNSISNNITFDKNK
-778 NNNLTSVSNN
+778 NNL
-788 EKNNTKVKTVKNTSR
+788 KTVKNSSR
-803 GVNNLYKYNSNTN
+803 ISGAKNNFYKFEINSKVNNTSL
-816 TNCSA
+816 

-830 GYDTGRPSTHC
+830 GYETGRPSTHS
-841 GIIETFSN
+841 GVIDTFSN
-849 NENNNNTTINNVNR
+849 NVNTTINSIAR
-863 NNIITKENRINSLRN
+863 NNNSSRERINTLRN
-878 NVKRARTPKINKI
+878 NSKRAKTPKITKI

-903 YSNNDNNEEINN
+903 YSNNNNENNEGNKKAKKIDYGINNYNSNLNNNKTLNN
-915 NNNNRVEKIDYGTN
+915 NNNLKKLYQKQTEGEIID
-929 NYLSNL
+929 
-935 NQNNRTMINNT
+935 R
-946 NINNINNN
+946 
-954 LKRLYSKQFDSK
+954 
-966 TPDKSKTINNSCR
+966 SKTINNTYS
-979 NKPGNINNYRKKK
+979 NKSSTFTNYKKKK

>member
-15 FGRISKIIRKSDKKT
+15 FGRISKIIRKSDKKA

-278 LYKLKLFEEKLNIRD
+278 LYKLKLFEEKLNQRD
-293 KEQKQKE
+293 KEQKEKE
-300 DSLNEKEK
+300 ESLNEKEK
-308 NLKIKENEL
+308 NLKEKENEL

-323 LKEKENELKDK
+323 LKEKENELKEK
-334 ENELKEKEKKFKNLS
+334 ENELKEKEKKCKNLS
-349 TLSNATTTGYSNK
+349 TLSNATTTGYSSK
-362 FLSSKNSN
+362 FVSSKNSN

-404 NMLDNNNDLNSL
+404 NMINNNSDLNSL
-416 LRYST
+416 LMYST
-421 KNNSSNSHNN
+421 KNNSSTSNN
-431 SNSNNLL
+431 NSNNLL
-438 ITANTNTSLNNIS
+438 MTANTNTSINNIS
-451 LLNNNNNSLSGI
+451 LLNNTNSNNGSLNNNRNSL
-463 NSMNNNNYLIKSNLN
+463 NNNNYLISNNLN
-478 EDNKIESQNNI
+478 EESKITTQKSL
-489 KRLSDEYP
+489 KGLADEYSS
-497 NHNFDTNSK
+497 HNFDTNSK

-511 YSTNN
+511 YSSNN
-516 IYSDYLNNKFKTSN
+516 IYSDYLNNKLKTAN
-530 KSISDNLN
+530 KSINDN
-538 FNESEIKSE
+538 FNDSEIKSDF
-547 YTNIKNNLNSS
+547 TKIKNNLNSS
-558 NISNSNNN
+558 NISNN
-566 SIKKNNNGGSLINS
+566 STLKKNNISGSFINT

-587 SFINDENNYVN
+587 SFINDDYNYMN
-598 LLNKEKQKYDNIT
+598 LLNNEKKKYDNNANE
-611 KEEKIIDSNK
+611 KENNFSEINNQI
-621 QTNSFAKKLNEY
+621 NSFAKKINEY
-633 ENSNKKNNDN
+633 EISSTNN
-643 IETNLSN
+643 IKETNM
-650 INLNRTMKFN
+650 NLNKTMKYN
-660 IKGNNILAEND
+660 IKNSKLSQDKETGNETT
-671 IDEINK
+671 K
-677 NNNNININNVKSE
+677 NYNTNINNIKSE
-690 KNLNLFGESDNYTNI
+690 KNLGLFGEHDNYTNLL
-705 ISQIN
+705 SQIN
-710 NINTKYGIPSK
+710 NINNKYGPKLSSLGK
-721 ISFISKN
+721 NNQSKN
-728 NSYKNKNL
+728 FYENS
-736 YEISNNDNINS
+736 INESS
-747 NNNEVINSINN
+747 NNNIINSVNN
-758 FNPNLLNKSNKY
+758 FNPNLLKKSNKS
-770 ISSNKSIN
+770 ISSNKNSIN
-778 NNNLTSVSNN
+778 SNNLSNISID
-788 EKNNTKVKTVKNTSR
+788 KSHNNLKTMKNTSR
-803 GVNNLYKYNSNTN
+803 GGVNNFYKYNTN
-816 TNCSA
+816 NST

-830 GYDTGRPSTHC
+830 GYETGRPSTHC
-841 GIIETFSN
+841 GITESFSPNDN
-849 NENNNNTTINNVNR
+849 NSNTTINNINR
-863 NNIITKENRINSLRN
+863 NNLTKESRINSLRN
-878 NVKRARTPKINKI
+878 NIKRAKTPKLNKI
-891 PARCFDNVTPLK
+891 PARCFDNATPIK
-903 YSNNDNNEEINN
+903 YQNNDDEGEENNINK
-915 NNNNRVEKIDYGTN
+915 VEKINYGIN

-935 NQNNRTMINNT
+935 NENSRTM
-946 NINNINNN
+946 NNISNSNM
-954 LKRLYSKQFDSK
+954 KRLYSKQIENKSL
-966 TPDKSKTINNSCR
+966 DKNKTINSNNTCR
-979 NKPGNINNYRKKK
+979 NKNGTFTNYKKKK

>member
-15 FGRISKIIRKSDKKT
+15 FGRISKIIRKSDQKT

-91 NQLIKRCKKTGEFIA
+91 NQLIKRCKKTGEYIA

-257 EDLLNIPEVCIRLR
+257 EELLNIPEVCIRLR

-278 LYKLKLFEEKLNIRD
+278 LYKLKMFEDKLNIRD
-293 KEQKQKE
+293 KEQKEREEK
-300 DSLNEKEK
+300 LNEKEN
-308 NLKIKENEL
+308 NLKKKENELKEKEDQLKEKENEL

-323 LKEKENELKDK
+323 LKEKE
-334 ENELKEKEKKFKNLS
+334 KKIKNLS
-349 TLSNATTTGYSNK
+349 SLSNTTTTGYSSK
-362 FLSSKNSN
+362 FPSSINSN
-370 DLNNMNNSNN
+370 DLNNMN
-380 NSNSNNNYMSNNID
+380 NSNNNYMSNNID

-404 NMLDNNNDLNSL
+404 NMINNNSDLNSL
-416 LRYST
+416 LMYTT
-421 KNNSSNSHNN
+421 KNNSSNSNR
-431 SNSNNLL
+431 NSNNLL
-438 ITANTNTSLNNIS
+438 ITGNTNTSINNIS
-451 LLNNNNNSLSGI
+451 LLNNNNSNSSSINNNRNSLS
-463 NSMNNNNYLIKSNLN
+463 NNNYLLTNNID
-478 EDNKIESQNNI
+478 EDKISSQNNI
-489 KRLSDEYP
+489 KGLADEYS
-497 NHNFDTNSK
+497 NHNYDTNSK

-511 YSTNN
+511 YSSNN
-516 IYSDYLNNKFKTSN
+516 IYSDYLSNKFKTSN
-530 KSISDNLN
+530 NNNNINDNLN
-538 FNESEIKSE
+538 DSGIKSE
-547 YTNIKNNLNSS
+547 FTKIKNNLNIS
-558 NISNSNNN
+558 NINNN
-566 SIKKNNNGGSLINS
+566 STIKKNNISGSFINS
-580 LKKKISN
+580 LKKKIST
-587 SFINDENNYVN
+587 SFINDENNYLN
-598 LLNKEKQKYDNIT
+598 LLNTEKQQYDN
-611 KEEKIIDSNK
+611 N
-621 QTNSFAKKLNEY
+621 TNDGKKNLYKTNNPNNYVAKKINEY
-633 ENSNKKNNDN
+633 ENSLNSSNNTEMNFRNVNLNKTIKYENNKILPERDSGEHIRKNN
-643 IETNLSN
+643 S
-650 INLNRTMKFN
+650 NLNSDKRINENEDNLGVFN
-660 IKGNNILAEND
+660 DN
-671 IDEINK
+671 
-677 NNNNININNVKSE
+677 
-690 KNLNLFGESDNYTNI
+690 DNYTNL

-710 NINTKYGIPSK
+710 NINNKYGIPSK
-721 ISFISKN
+721 ISLSSK
-728 NSYKNKNL
+728 SSKSKII
-736 YEISNNDNINS
+736 ESSNNDNIN
-747 NNNEVINSINN
+747 NNNITNNINN
-758 FNPNLLNKSNKY
+758 FNPNLLHKSSKSF
-770 ISSNKSIN
+770 SSNKN
-778 NNNLTSVSNN
+778 TLNNNLSNISN
-788 EKNNTKVKTVKNTSR
+788 IDKNSTNLKTVKNLSR
-803 GVNNLYKYNSNTN
+803 GAGGINNFYKFNTN
-816 TNCSA
+816 DNNV

-830 GYDTGRPSTHC
+830 GYGTGRPSTHC
-841 GIIETFSN
+841 GTIEPFSN
-849 NENNNNTTINNVNR
+849 NESDNNTTTINNINR
-863 NNIITKENRINSLRN
+863 INNLSRDNRINSLRN
-878 NVKRARTPKINKI
+878 NIKRAKTPKINKI

-903 YSNNDNNEEINN
+903 YSNNDDG
-915 NNNNRVEKIDYGTN
+915 NNNRVQKSDYGIN
-929 NYLSNL
+929 NYLSNI
-935 NQNNRTMINNT
+935 NDNNRTMNT
-946 NINNINNN
+946 NSNNSNNN
-954 LKRLYSKQFDSK
+954 MKKLYQKQIENKSI
-966 TPDKSKTINNSCR
+966 DKNKTINNTCR
-979 NKPGNINNYRKKK
+979 NKSGTFTNYKKKK

>member
-1 MENYEFVCQIGKGN
+1 MENYEFICQIGKGN
-15 FGRISKIIRKSDKKT
+15 FGRISKIIRKSDQKT

-293 KEQKQKE
+293 REQKEKE
-300 DSLNEKEK
+300 EKLAEKEK
-308 NLKIKENEL
+308 ILINKENNLKEKEKEL
-317 KEKENE
+317 KKKEKEIKEKENE
-323 LKEKENELKDK
+323 LKEK
-334 ENELKEKEKKFKNLS
+334 KNKTFS
-349 TLSNATTTGYSNK
+349 TLSNTTTTGYSSK

-380 NSNSNNNYMSNNID
+380 NSNSNNNFMNNNID

-404 NMLDNNNDLNSL
+404 NMINNNSELNSL
-416 LRYST
+416 LMYSSKT
-421 KNNSSNSHNN
+421 NSSNNIN
-431 SNSNNLL
+431 NSNNLL
-438 ITANTNTSLNNIS
+438 ITTNTNTSISNIS
-451 LLNNNNNSLSGI
+451 LLHNNNNNNSIVAG
-463 NSMNNNNYLIKSNLN
+463 NSMNTNYLLKSSLN
-478 EDNKIESQNNI
+478 EDTKNESQNNT
-489 KRLSDEYP
+489 KRLNDDYSS
-497 NHNFDTNSK
+497 HNYDTNSK

-516 IYSDYLNNKFKTSN
+516 AYSDYFNNRFKASSKSIIDNNKYN
-530 KSISDNLN
+530 DIEISKDYMN
-538 FNESEIKSE
+538 
-547 YTNIKNNLNSS
+547 NNLNSS
-558 NISNSNNN
+558 NISNNN
-566 SIKKNNNGGSLINS
+566 SIKKNNIGGNLINT
-580 LKKKISN
+580 LKKKISS
-587 SFINDENNYVN
+587 SFISDENNYIN
-598 LLNKEKQKYDNIT
+598 ILNNGNQKYDNNT
-611 KEEKIIDSNK
+611 RDEKVNNK
-621 QTNSFAKKLNEY
+621 NNQSNSFGKKINEY
-633 ENSNKKNNDN
+633 ENNDMIKNSKNNEPNLGN
-643 IETNLSN
+643 IS
-650 INLNRTMKFN
+650 LNRNMKYN
-660 IKGNNILAEND
+660 SKNNEISQEKGQENDTNKYINNIS
-671 IDEINK
+671 
-677 NNNNININNVKSE
+677 NVKSE
-690 KNLNLFGESDNYTNI
+690 KNLVLFREKDKYTNL

-710 NINTKYGIPSK
+710 NINTKY
-721 ISFISKN
+721 
-728 NSYKNKNL
+728 
-736 YEISNNDNINS
+736 D
-747 NNNEVINSINN
+747 
-758 FNPNLLNKSNKY
+758 
-770 ISSNKSIN
+770 
-778 NNNLTSVSNN
+778 
-788 EKNNTKVKTVKNTSR
+788 
-803 GVNNLYKYNSNTN
+803 
-816 TNCSA
+816 
-821 YDFEIANKI
+821 
-830 GYDTGRPSTHC
+830 
-841 GIIETFSN
+841 II
-849 NENNNNTTINNVNR
+849 
-863 NNIITKENRINSLRN
+863 
-878 NVKRARTPKINKI
+878 
-891 PARCFDNVTPLK
+891 
-903 YSNNDNNEEINN
+903 
-915 NNNNRVEKIDYGTN
+915 
-929 NYLSNL
+929 
-935 NQNNRTMINNT
+935 
-946 NINNINNN
+946 
-954 LKRLYSKQFDSK
+954 
-966 TPDKSKTINNSCR
+966 
-979 NKPGNINNYRKKK
+979 